1 MLVIDDL
8 HAADTPSLLL
18 LRFLARE
25 LRDARIVLVAA
36 YRDTESGPHDPLS
49 VTVAE
54 LRREPIARLV
64 RLGGLDLPEVA
75 RCIELIAGT
84 TPRRRARRRDPRRD
98 GGEPAVRHGTRSA
111 ARAGATP
118 RGGGPRAVEGKHPS
132 GDARGDRASPAAPIA
147 GLQAIY

>member
-25 LRDARIVLVAA
+25 LREARIVFVAA
-36 YRDTESGPHDPLS
+36 YRDTESGADDPLS

-64 RLGGLDLPEVA
+64 RLGGWT
-75 RCIELIAGT
+75 C
-84 TPRRRARRRDPRRD
+84 PR
-98 GGEPAVRHGTRSA
+98 SL
-111 ARAGATP
+111 GA
-118 RGGGPRAVEGKHPS
+118 S
-132 GDARGDRASPAAPIA
+132 S
-147 GLQAIY
+147 